1 MEEEEALVSFA
12 QRERER
18 FSFVGEG
25 DEAEGERRRA
35 CVYGLAG

>member
-12 QRERER
+12 QRER

-25 DEAEGERRRA
+25 DEAERERRRA